1 MLESRMEAGCLGFGL
16 LALAG
21 TGAERRERRSY
32 AEAAEEIPKKFPS
45 MEGYAEGGG
54 WSAVVTLA
62 RLHLGRRRLLM
73 RWLCSNERCKP
84 PRQAAP
90 ATPP

>member
-1 MLESRMEAGCLGFGL
+1 MEASYLGFGL

-54 WSAVVTLA
+54 WLAAVACAALALFGGGIAGCCVFYASAAYFDLDGV
-62 RLHLGRRRLLM
+62 
-73 RWLCSNERCKP
+73 ERF
-84 PRQAAP
+84 AA
-90 ATPP
+90 

>member
-1 MLESRMEAGCLGFGL
+1 MEASYLGFGL

-54 WSAVVTLA
+54 WSAVVV
-62 RLHLGRRRLLM
+62 
-73 RWLCSNERCKP
+73 
-84 PRQAAP
+84 
-90 ATPP
+90 